1 MHAAAKEEIAVSEHA
16 GHRDRLRARFK
27 REGLGGFAPHEVLE
41 LLLTYA
47 IPRVDTNPIAHALIR
62 RFGSLHGVL
71 EAKTAE
77 LEQVPGVGPNASAL
91 IALLLPVLRM
101 YEQEKLLPR
110 RRLQTYDQLAA
121 YCRTLFLGVSSEQFY
136 LLCFDAQLQLT
147 ATVLISSG
155 TPTEVSAPP
164 RLVMQELMRHNAV
177 SAVLTHN
184 HPSACPRPSVEDVDL
199 TVELQRLMNS
209 VGIRLI
215 DHIIIAGEQD
225 CSILADALPNADE
238 KPQALAAD
246 GPWKKQRRAEDG
258 S

>member
-1 MHAAAKEEIAVSEHA
+1 M
-16 GHRDRLRARFK
+16 
-27 REGLGGFAPHEVLE
+27 LE

-71 EAKTAE
+71 EASSEE
-77 LEQVPGVGPNASAL
+77 LGQVAGVGPQAATL
-91 IALLLPVLRM
+91 ITMLLPVLRM

-155 TPTEVSAPP
+155 TPTEVNAHP

-177 SAVLTHN
+177 SAALTHN
-184 HPSACPRPSVEDVDL
+184 HPSACPKPSVEDIDL
-199 TVELQRLMNS
+199 TVELQSLMHS

-225 CSILADALPNADE
+225 CSILSASFQEAQE
-238 KPQALAAD
+238 KPLSLAAD
-246 GPWKKQRRAEDG
+246 RPWKK
-258 S
+258 